1 MRIDIM
7 KVLILKFLR
16 ELVKSLRATVSHNN
30 KRKRKLHCKCKDRV
44 ASEYKNNIVYEIHCN
59 NYEAVYLSES
69 KCCDQ
74 INTKDL
80 SKTVIVKRMKM

>member
-30 KRKRKLHCKCKDRV
+30 KLKRKLHCKCKDGV

-80 SKTVIVKRMKM
+80 SKTVIVKR